1 VKVLLDEDLDHRLRI
16 KIEAHEVFTVRYLG
30 WSGLKNGELLTT
42 AEQNGIEVFVT
53 ADQNLAYQQN
63 LSGRRM
69 AIVVLSAANWPIIKS
84 HVGAISAAIGRA
96 TPGSF
101 QEVECGRFSRK
112 PQQEIKIEPELE
124 QENEQENGH
133 ER

>member
-1 VKVLLDEDLDHRLRI
+1 MHYLD
-16 KIEAHEVFTVRYLG
+16 

-53 ADQNLAYQQN
+53 ADQNLAYEQN

-69 AIVVLSAANWPIIKS
+69 ATVVLSDTNWPIIKN
-84 HVGAISAAIGRA
+84 HIKAISAAIDRS

-101 QEVECGRFSRK
+101 QAVECGRFSRK
-112 PQQEIKIEPELE
+112 QQQEIQIEPELE
-124 QENEQENGH
+124 QEQEKENEH
-133 ER
+133 DRER

>member
-1 VKVLLDEDLDHRLRI
+1 
-16 KIEAHEVFTVRYLG
+16 VFTVRYLD

-42 AEQNGIEVFVT
+42 AEQHGIEVFVT

-63 LSGRRM
+63 LGGRRM
-69 AIVVLSAANWPIIKS
+69 AIVVLSAANWPIIKN
-84 HVGAISAAIGRA
+84 HIEAISAAIDRA

-112 PQQEIKIEPELE
+112 PQQEIQIQSELE

-133 ER
+133 ERER